1 MHDENDRE
9 ARPPNRLI
17 NEKSPY
23 LLQHAHNPVEWFPW
37 SDEAFELAEKQD
49 KPVFLSI
56 GYSTCHW
63 CHVMERESFQDPEV
77 AALMNDAFICIKV
90 DREER
95 PDLDNIYMAAA
106 QMISGHGGW
115 PLTILMTPDKR
126 PFYAATYLPRE
137 TAFGRM
143 GMTDL
148 APRIK
153 ELWRTQREKLT
164 SVAGQ
169 VMQELERPPDACGG
183 EAPDEGDLHD
193 AYLQLERMYDPDYG
207 GFGQAPKFP
216 TPHNLYFLMRYYKRT
231 ANKHALGMVEK
242 TLDAM
247 IKGGIHDQ
255 LGYGFHRYSTDRSW
269 LVPHFEKMLYDQALI
284 SMALVE
290 GWQLFA
296 KEDYMRAAGQVFVYV
311 MRDMTSP
318 QGAFLSAEDA
328 DSEGEEGRFY
338 LWTKEEI
345 QAALAPQE
353 VRAVTSYYNVDER
366 GNFRDE
372 ATGAETGKNILHVRA
387 DLEETAAGMKMKKDQ
402 LKSVLASARDKLFHL
417 RKKRVRPFKDDKVMA
432 DWNGLMIAAL
442 AKGARAFG
450 RPEYASAAARAADFI
465 LSNMRCGSTALF
477 HRYRQGQA
485 AIPAFLDD
493 YAFMVWGMIELYEA
507 TFEPRWLKSALELN
521 AVMLDRF
528 HDRAAGGFFF
538 TAAEED
544 SPVRKKDAF
553 DGALPSGNSVAA
565 MNLLRLGRITGKG
578 ELEKAAENTL
588 NAFCRSARRM
598 PAGFTHML
606 CSLDFAIGP
615 ASEVVLAGDPEADD
629 TRKMVRELFSR
640 FLPNK
645 VVILRPLEQEPEIES
660 VCRYVR
666 DLKPKNGKATV
677 YVCKNFKC
685 GMPVTDP
692 HKMIEILEKES

>member
-137 TAFGRM
+137 SAFGRM

-231 ANKHALGMVEK
+231 ANKHVLGMVEK

>member
-137 TAFGRM
+137 SAFGRM

-660 VCRYVR
+660 VCHYVR